1 MGLIKALKDTVSGT
15 LADQWLDVFEADNM
29 GDTTVFV
36 RGKQI
41 RRGSNRKGSMD
52 VITNESVIH
61 VYPNQFMMLVD
72 GGKIIDYS
80 AEPGYYK
87 VDNKA
92 APSMF
97 NGEFRETLNDSFER
111 FKFGGMAPRKQEVY
125 FINLQEIK
133 GIKFGTVNPINY
145 FDSFYNAEL
154 FLRCHGTYS
163 IRITDPLKFYS
174 EVIPKNQYHVD
185 MKEVNEQYMSEFLS
199 ALQSSI
205 NQMSADGTR
214 ISFVSSKSREL
225 GNYMSVTLDD
235 EWKKERGFEIQAVG
249 ISSISYTDDSQKLIN
264 LRNKGAMLGDPSI
277 REGYIQGQIAD
288 GIKEAG
294 SNGNGSMAG
303 FMGMNMGMQTA
314 GGFMGVASA
323 SNMNQMQKQ
332 QSMSQKSQN
341 HTAQENTVEWICTC
355 GTKNTGRFCQECGT
369 PKPEKMHSWT
379 CKCGNVNTGKFCP
392 ECGAKKPEELTWNCT
407 CGTKN
412 TGKFCSNCGKQKTI
426 R

>member
-29 GDTTVFV
+29 GDTTVFA

-72 GGKIIDYS
+72 GGKVIDYS

-97 NGEFRETLNDSFER
+97 NGEFKETLNDSFER
-111 FKFGGMAPRKQEVY
+111 FKFGGTTPRKQEVY

-163 IRITDPLKFYS
+163 IRITDPLRFYS

-185 MKEVNEQYMSEFLS
+185 IKEVNEQYMSEFLS

-225 GNYMSVTLDD
+225 GNYMSGTLDD

-314 GGFMGVASA
+314 GGFMGAASA
-323 SNMNQMQKQ
+323 SNMNQMQTQ
-332 QSMSQKSQN
+332 QAMNQKSPN
-341 HTAQENTVEWICTC
+341 HTAQENAVEWLCTC
-355 GTKNTGRFCQECGT
+355 GTKNTGRFC
-369 PKPEKMHSWT
+369 
-379 CKCGNVNTGKFCP
+379 
-392 ECGAKKPEELTWNCT
+392 
-407 CGTKN
+407 
-412 TGKFCSNCGKQKTI
+412 SNCGKQ
-426 R
+426 RE